1 MIMSE
6 NRPAIERDLLAPL
19 TENIEF
25 LKKIREISPSKG
37 LADCITAFLEGHP
50 AELAVSKFEKTIS
63 KEKVAFELG
72 SLVIGEA
79 RPWKQKIRA
88 VAKHINSAEARG
100 MLNSIS
106 SQDAEEEK
114 IKFFAMMLNRSQ
126 YAEDLVATRASAEW
140 LDDPHFQQA
149 YEAGASISNWG
160 TKIRWRIYTLLRAAK
175 LASRVEGDFVECG
188 VNNGGCSKSVI
199 AYLGADAFRDRR
211 FYLFDTYQ
219 GLVDSQL
226 TDSERSKWSVPDGY
240 YPNVLEKVR
249 QNFKDDHFSQIVVGA
264 VPDTLSEFK
273 GDKVA
278 YVHIDMNVALP
289 EVEAFRFFWPKLSSG
304 GVVVFDDY
312 GFPSHVEQ
320 QRGLDAVARDFGVE
334 IMMLPTG
341 QGIVWK

>member
-1 MIMSE
+1 MTDLSRADESVRTNQDTDFLEFFQKIASASSSKALKDCVSALA
-6 NRPAIERDLLAPL
+6 RGDSRDATLAKYAEDCQNESKINEIGALIADETGDWRQKLRSISPHIGSSDAREIL
-19 TENIEF
+19 RIVGSPKTPDD
-25 LKKIREISPSKG
+25 KIR
-37 LADCITAFLEGHP
+37 FL
-50 AELAVSKFEKTIS
+50 
-63 KEKVAFELG
+63 
-72 SLVIGEA
+72 SLMVG
-79 RPWKQKIRA
+79 
-88 VAKHINSAEARG
+88 
-100 MLNSIS
+100 
-106 SQDAEEEK
+106 
-114 IKFFAMMLNRSQ
+114 RSR
-126 YAEDLVATRASAEW
+126 YAEDLFMTRASVEW

-199 AYLGADAFRDRR
+199 AYLGADTFRDRK

-249 QNFKDDHFSQIVVGA
+249 QNFKDDEFSQIVVGA